1 MKEAI
6 RSLAHIAAI
15 AALTLIVVIAVVA
28 LLMATGCKGKPRE
41 EDFSASI
48 LGGSAVEKTAIP
60 SPVSLTVKVLHVEF
74 KASVREADQLS
85 SAQETKLYRL
95 R

>member
-1 MKEAI
+1 MKEAV

-41 EDFSASI
+41 VHSSASI
-48 LGGSAVEKTAIP
+48 LGGSAVEKTALP
-60 SPVSLTVKVLHVEF
+60 DPEPLTVRVLHVEF
-74 KASVREADQLS
+74 KS
-85 SAQETKLYRL
+85 SNITVPIQHKSELI
-95 R
+95 